1 MSDRHKVLINRA
13 PKRHRSITAMN
24 FFAKP
29 AATEAPPLP
38 PMPTPEAI
46 KRPPPRFL
54 EIFTPLPAPDVNDL
68 VASNVSTPSTQKSS
82 LPATPASPQREL
94 SIESTPIVSQSYF
107 AYVPRQSKRR
117 EERHITAIVD
127 GNATIGSIG
136 SIGYAIPRR
145 SATDINP
152 SDGYIRDLELDL
164 EEEEQSQGAP
174 DSMRSDHSVQWA
186 MRDRHYA
193 DTLLMSGTFG
203 RA

>member
-1 MSDRHKVLINRA
+1 MKMSDRHKVLVNRV

-29 AATEAPPLP
+29 SATEVPPLP

-54 EIFTPLPAPDVNDL
+54 EIFTPLPTPGVNDF
-68 VASNVSTPSTQKSS
+68 VSSNVSTPSTQKSS
-82 LPATPASPQREL
+82 LPATPASPRREL
-94 SIESTPIVSQSYF
+94 STESTPKVSQSYF
-107 AYVPRQSKRR
+107 AYVPRQTKVR
-117 EERHITAIVD
+117 EERDITVIVD
-127 GNATIGSIG
+127 GNASIG
-136 SIGYAIPRR
+136 SIGYPTARH

-152 SDGYIRDLELDL
+152 GDRYIRDLELDL
-164 EEEEQSQGAP
+164 EEEEQRQTAQ
-174 DSMRSDHSVQWA
+174 DSMRSDHSVQWP

-193 DTLLMSGTFG
+193 DTLLMNGTFG